1 MKPPLDFEVREADI
15 AIIGLACRFP
25 GANNPDRFWQNL
37 KDGIDSIEVFEDG
50 ELDIGDR
57 DCLNDPNYVKAGA
70 VLDDV
75 KGFDADFFGYSAT
88 EAELIDPQQRI
99 FLECA
104 WEAMENAGYNP
115 DNYTGRAGIYAG
127 SGMNTYLLNNVH
139 PNRGFST
146 HRTFLQSMVDVRV
159 RLGNAKFCLPTR
171 TAYKLNFTGPSVNVQ
186 TACSTSLVAVHM
198 ACQSLLN
205 GECDL
210 ALAGGAAIAVPQ
222 KVGYFY
228 QDGMI
233 SAPDGKC
240 RAFDA
245 DAKGTVFGNGVGV
258 VILKSLEQA
267 IEDGDPIHAVIKG
280 SAVNNDG
287 ALKVGYTAPSV
298 EGQAI
303 AISEA
308 LAVAEVEA
316 NTISYVEAHGTG
328 TTLGDPI
335 EMTALTQAFRETTD
349 ETQFCAIGSVKTN
362 IGHLAEAAGI
372 SGLIKTVLALK
383 HKQIPP
389 SLHFNRPNPNI
400 NFNNSPFFVNNK
412 LANWNS
418 GETPRRAGV
427 SSFGMGGTN
436 CHIVLEE
443 APQRQ
448 RQPETQSRYLLPLS
462 AKTPQ
467 ALQELARRYV
477 DFFDSEPD
485 ADLGDICFTA
495 SSGRK
500 HFQHRWAIVAASK
513 ADLKQ
518 QLSNFNTLKA
528 ANIRQK
534 QASTIAFLFT
544 GQGSQYFNMGRQL
557 YDTQPSFRENINRCG
572 EILEPY
578 LSEPL
583 HDIIYSNNPKLN
595 RTDYTQPALFAIE
608 YALAQLWMSWGIHP
622 DVVMGH
628 SVGEYVAAC
637 IAGVFSLED
646 GLKLIAE
653 RGRLM
658 QSLPQEGAMVSLLA
672 SEAKVR
678 EAIQAGQ
685 NVSIA
690 AINGGNSTVISGKR
704 EDVNAIA
711 QKFAAEGIKTK
722 ELNVSH
728 AFHSALMEP
737 ILDNFAEVA
746 RQVTLN
752 VPQIQLISNITGEVV
767 NHEVTQPNYWRDH
780 IRKPVNFLGS
790 MNCLDRLNVGVL
802 LEIGAKPIL
811 LGMGRHCL
819 PEHQGLWLPSLR
831 PDRDDWEQMLGS
843 LAQLYLNGF
852 AIDWSSVYQNSNR
865 RRTCIPTYPF
875 QRKPYWI
882 EAIRGSFPTPNASPS
897 NQLHPLIDRKLDLAG
912 SSEIRFQARLSLD
925 RPAWIGE
932 HRYFG
937 QSILPGMGYLEMAIA
952 ASKLAFKWEQPI
964 LEAVSFQQAL
974 IFSQGQSRTVQ
985 IVLKPDGDRV
995 CRFEIYSRGDT
1006 DEDWQIHASGRINS
1020 TSRSP
1025 LSQLDLTALKPQC
1038 PNAIDPNWLYQ
1049 QFERQ
1054 GLEYGNS
1061 FRAIAEIWHGS
1072 NIALGK
1078 IELPDNI
1085 AAELD
1090 RYSLHP
1096 VLSDICVQ
1104 ILEAISPDRERQN
1117 SYVPVGLERLRIL
1130 APSSPQ
1136 TWGYARLRE
1145 VEGKHQQKMSADFYL
1160 FDVNGEAIA
1169 ILEGLKIQ
1177 AVNRTELLDSTQPNP
1192 SQDWLYQIQWRSQP
1206 LPPPTSDSML
1216 LAPKNG
1222 QPRHWLIFADN
1233 EGIAQQLKV
1242 LLQQRQDIC
1251 TLVWL
1256 GSEYRQKGDREFQLN
1271 PSDPQQFRQLCQDV
1285 PPFDRVIHLWSLNS
1299 PQTVTS
1305 DDLETAVRMSCG
1317 STLHLIQALT
1327 QSDRKLE
1334 GLWLVAK
1341 GSQTVN
1347 QFPVT
1352 HIEQSP
1358 IWGMG
1363 KAIALEY
1370 PQMNCIR
1377 VDLDNDSTVNWAEIL
1392 DLEIEYRHRETE
1404 SEDQIAY
1411 RDRTRYVPRLV
1422 RYLPNAKPSHELNLS
1437 PDRTYLIT
1445 GGLGDLGLLVAQWL
1459 VEKGAKNLVLLGRSE
1474 PKPNA
1479 RDRIQELQ
1487 QSGIH
1492 VVIARADVANF
1503 EQMQS
1508 AFDRIGR
1515 SMPPLKGI
1523 IHAAGAI
1530 ADGTLPQQT
1539 WQKFAKVLS
1548 PKVQGAWNLHR
1559 LTQDTD
1565 LDFFVLFSSGTS
1577 LLGFAGQSNYIAANT
1592 FLDRLAWYRQ
1602 SQGLPA
1608 LTINWGAWA
1617 EIGMA
1622 AKHQQQVLQRL
1633 EQKGIYAFSPP
1644 QGLAILEQ
1652 LILEQPT
1659 QVGVISMDWNRFARH
1674 GWANVPL
1681 FDELT
1686 QDLVPSEQPDIA
1698 RQLANANWAE
1708 GKTILTDFISHQVAK
1723 LLGLNAQQN
1732 LDIKQPLVDFGFDS
1746 LASVELRNNL
1756 QSSLGCSL
1764 RSTLLFDYPT
1774 IDDLAN
1780 HLGDRLLAKSK
1791 NSNSR
1796 SRGDRESLST
1806 LVPIQPH
1813 GVQPPWFVVPGV
1825 LGSVFEL
1832 YPLSRCLG
1840 SEQPVYGL
1848 RSLGLEED
1856 IEPLTA
1862 IEAIAA
1868 HHIQWIETIQP
1879 QGKYFIA
1886 GHSFGGKVAFEIAQQ
1901 LIQQG
1906 KEVAKLVLMDIP
1918 ATIPDTE
1925 KDAANW
1931 SNAKYLSQIASIY
1944 GGALG
1949 RDLQIHEN
1957 KLENLSLDEQLNYAV
1972 RQFQRIGQNLPKSQM
1987 MRILQVY
1994 KANTQAHTQYIPRE
2008 IDGVSVTLL
2017 RAKQLSQNNDFLPDE
2032 ATTFADPSW
2041 GWHQLTRQ
2049 PLEFHLVPG
2058 NHFTMIK
2065 EPQVKSLAQH
2075 LLCKDYANP
2084 SVA

>member
-1 MKPPLDFEVREADI
+1 MKLPLDFEVREADI
-15 AIIGLACRFP
+15 AIVGLACRFP
-25 GANNPDRFWQNL
+25 GANNPEQFWHNL
-37 KDGIDSIEVFEDG
+37 KNGIDSIELFEDG
-50 ELDIGDR
+50 ELEIGDR
-57 DCLNDPNYVKAGA
+57 DGLNDPNYVKAGA

-88 EAELIDPQQRI
+88 EAELIDPQQRL

-115 DNYTGRAGIYAG
+115 ENYPGRAGIYAG

-171 TAYKLNFTGPSVNVQ
+171 TAYKLNLTGPSINVQ

-222 KVGYFY
+222 KVGYLY
-228 QDGMI
+228 QEGMI

-267 IEDGDPIHAVIKG
+267 IADGDPIHAVIKG

-335 EMTALTQAFRETTD
+335 EITALNQAFRETTD
-349 ETQFCAIGSVKTN
+349 ETHFCAIGSVKTN

-412 LANWNS
+412 LANWHS
-418 GETPRRAGV
+418 SETPRRAGV

-436 CHIVLEE
+436 CHVVLEE
-443 APQRQ
+443 APQLQ

-462 AKTPQ
+462 AKTPK
-467 ALQELARRYV
+467 ALQDLARRYV
-477 DFFDSEPD
+477 DFLDAEPD

-500 HFQHRWAIVAASK
+500 HFQHRLAIVAASK
-513 ADLKQ
+513 TDLKQ
-518 QLSNFNTLKA
+518 QLSNFNTLKTA
-528 ANIRQK
+528 TIRKK
-534 QASTIAFLFT
+534 QASPIAFLFT

-557 YDTQPSFRENINRCG
+557 YDTQPSFRENIDRCG

-583 HDIIYSNNPKLN
+583 HDIIYSNHPKLN
-595 RTDYTQPALFAIE
+595 QTAYTQPAIFAIE
-608 YALAQLWMSWGIHP
+608 YALAQLWMSWGIQP

-646 GLKLIAE
+646 GLRLIAE

-658 QSLPQEGAMVSLLA
+658 QSLPEDGAMVSLLA

-678 EAIQAGQ
+678 DTIQPSQ
-685 NVSIA
+685 NVSVA
-690 AINGGNSTVISGKR
+690 AINGRNSTVISGTR
-704 EDVNAIA
+704 EDVCAVA

-737 ILDNFAEVA
+737 ILEEFAGVA

-752 VPQIQLISNITGEVV
+752 VPQIQLVSNITGEVV
-767 NHEVTQPNYWRDH
+767 SHEVTHPNYWRDH
-780 IRKPVNFLGS
+780 IRKSVNFVGS

-819 PEHQGLWLPSLR
+819 PEHPGLWLPSLR
-831 PDRDDWEQMLGS
+831 PDRDDWEQLLSS
-843 LAQLYLNGF
+843 LAELYLDGF
-852 AIDWSSVYQNSNR
+852 AIDWSSFYQDSDR
-865 RRTCIPTYPF
+865 RRTWIPTYPF

-882 EAIRGSFPTPNASPS
+882 EAVRGSFPTINPFPS
-897 NQLHPLIDRKLDLAG
+897 NQLHPLIDQKLDLAG
-912 SSEIRFQARLSLD
+912 SSDIRFQAQLSLD

-952 ASKLAFKWEQPI
+952 ASKMALKWEQPI
-964 LEAVSFQQAL
+964 LADVSFQQAL
-974 IFSQGQSRTVQ
+974 VVSDGQSRTVQ
-985 IVLKPDGDRV
+985 IVLKPDGDRGY
-995 CRFEIYSRGDT
+995 RFEIYSRGDT

-1025 LSQLDLTALKPQC
+1025 LSPLDLTALKAKC
-1038 PNAIDPNWLYQ
+1038 PNALDPDWLYQ

-1072 NIALGK
+1072 NVALGK

-1085 AAELD
+1085 ATELD

-1117 SYVPVGLERLRIL
+1117 SYVPVGLENLRIL

-1136 TWGYARLRE
+1136 TWGYARLRD
-1145 VEGKHQQKMSADFYL
+1145 VEGKHQQQMSADFYL
-1160 FDVNGEAIA
+1160 FDTNGKAIA

-1177 AVNRTELLDSTQPNP
+1177 AVNRTELLDRTQPHR
-1192 SQDWLYQIQWRSQP
+1192 SQDWLYQVQWRSQP
-1206 LPPPTSDSML
+1206 LPSPTRDL
-1216 LAPKNG
+1216 VLPIDKNG
-1222 QPRHWLIFADN
+1222 KPTHWLIFADN
-1233 EGIAQQLKV
+1233 EGIAQQLQS

-1271 PSDPQQFRQLCQDV
+1271 PSDPQQFRQLCSDLSPVDQI
-1285 PPFDRVIHLWSLNS
+1285 IHLWSLNS

-1305 DDLETAVRMSCG
+1305 DDLETAVQMSCG

-1327 QSDRKLE
+1327 QGDRKLE
-1334 GLWLVAK
+1334 GLWLVTQ
-1341 GSQTVN
+1341 GSQTID
-1347 QFPVT
+1347 QCPAT

-1358 IWGMG
+1358 IWGIG

-1377 VDLDNDSTVNWAEIL
+1377 VDLGANSTVNWAKIL
-1392 DLEIEYRHRETE
+1392 YSEIEYRHGEAE
-1404 SEDQIAY
+1404 LEDQIAY

-1422 RYLPNAKPSHELNLS
+1422 RYLPNSKPSHELNLS

-1459 VEKGAKNLVLLGRSE
+1459 VEKGAKYLVLLGRSE
-1474 PKPNA
+1474 PKPHA
-1479 RDRIQELQ
+1479 RDRVQELQ
-1487 QSGIH
+1487 QSGVK
-1492 VVIARADVANF
+1492 VVVARADVANF

-1515 SMPPLKGI
+1515 SMPPLQGI

-1530 ADGTLPQQT
+1530 ADGTFPQQT

-1559 LTQDTD
+1559 LTQHLD

-1592 FLDRLAWYRQ
+1592 FLDCLAWYRQ
-1602 SQGLPA
+1602 SQGLSA
-1608 LTINWGAWA
+1608 LTINWGAWS
-1617 EIGMA
+1617 EVGMA

-1633 EQKGIYAFSPP
+1633 EQKGIYAFSPT
-1644 QGLAILEQ
+1644 QGLAVLEQ

-1659 QVGVISMDWNRFARH
+1659 QVGVMAIDWNRFARH

-1686 QDLVPSEQPDIA
+1686 QDLAPSEQPDIA
-1698 RQLANANWAE
+1698 QQLENVTWAE
-1708 GKTILTDFISHQVAK
+1708 GKTILTDFIRHQVAK
-1723 LLGLNAQQN
+1723 LLGLNPQQQ
-1732 LDIKQPLVDFGFDS
+1732 LDVKQPLIDFGLDS

-1780 HLGDRLLAKSK
+1780 HLGDFLLAKPETR
-1791 NSNSR
+1791 NGR

-1813 GVQPPWFVVPGV
+1813 GFRPPWFVVPGV

-1856 IEPLTA
+1856 VEPLTT
-1862 IEAIAA
+1862 IEEIAA
-1868 HHIQWIETIQP
+1868 CHIQWIKTIQP
-1879 QGKYFIA
+1879 EGKYFIA
-1886 GHSFGGKVAFEIAQQ
+1886 GHSFGGKVAFEIAHQ

-1906 KEVAKLVLMDIP
+1906 EEVAELVLMDIP
-1918 ATIPDTE
+1918 ATIPETE

-1931 SNAKYLSQIASIY
+1931 SNGKYLSQIASIY

-1949 RDLQIHEN
+1949 RDLQIHADT
-1957 KLENLSLDEQLNYAV
+1957 LEHLNLDEQLSYAV
-1972 RQFQRIGQNLPKSQM
+1972 RQFQRVGQNLPQSQM
-1987 MRILQVY
+1987 TRILQVY
-1994 KANTQAHTQYIPRE
+1994 KANTQAHTQYIARE

-2017 RAKQLSQNNDFLPDE
+2017 RAKQLSPNNDFLPDE
-2032 ATTFADPSW
+2032 AATFADPTW
-2041 GWHQLTRQ
+2041 GWRDLTRQ

-2058 NHFTMIK
+2058 NHFTMMK